1 MEFECR
7 PSVKQRDWRKIC
19 VTLFVFFCIS
29 RLLFVLNASGLLYS
43 PGWPG
48 PHSVAKG
55 DFEVRVVSPASV
67 P

>member
-1 MEFECR
+1 MT
-7 PSVKQRDWRKIC
+7 S
-19 VTLFVFFCIS
+19 FVFSVFLDFS
-29 RLLFVLNASGLLYS
+29 LFVLNASGLYG

-55 DFEVRVVSPASV
+55 DFEVRVISPASV